1 MTFKAIV
8 IRILT
13 ELEERIDKQ
22 NFNKELE
29 NMTNNQSKLKNII
42 IEMKNT
48 LEGGYPEEGINDL
61 EDKIN

>member
-48 LEGGYPEEGINDL
+48 LEGDYPEEGINDL